1 MCSAC
6 MHATT
11 PWRLVQSKQRDVHD
25 RAQRAMC
32 TQGGECT
39 SRTLG
44 VCDHPGVPAKYVCWL
59 TSPSTLQRECH
70 PGSYRKFSA
79 HAASLSPSSL
89 GVTARR
95 PAQAPRACR
104 GLHPDDRK
112 TSRRA
117 SALSNAPATLAAT
130 HSSNSSHS
138 FASARSSREC
148 SGPATFG
155 LGHASSQTRVA
166 SLSPG
171 STGSPLA
178 AAAMFPLQRRP
189 IKASTQCQPCRATQL
204 SSAEV
209 WSALQRPA
217 ADTARA
223 SSTPVQQRAHVR
235 VLMQRRRSDH
245 TVRSCVHESWSLVV
259 RVQWHGGSHA
269 HAGCPNELTA
279 VKP

>member
-1 MCSAC
+1 VGLASVWRAGERESIAACVAVQCASHIHNHAMCSDC
-6 MHATT
+6 MHAAT
-11 PWRLVQSKQRDVHD
+11 RYRVVQSNRQNVHD
-25 RAQRAMC
+25 CAQRAMC

-39 SRTLG
+39 PRTLG

-117 SALSNAPATLAAT
+117 SALSNTPATLAAT

-138 FASARSSREC
+138 FASAGSSREC
-148 SGPATFG
+148 SNPATFG

-178 AAAMFPLQRRP
+178 AAAMFPLQRCP
-189 IKASTQCQPCRATQL
+189 IKASTQCQPCRATDPPHTQHN
-204 SSAEV
+204 SAEI
-209 WSALQRPA
+209 WSATLEPRPYNDLQQ
-217 ADTARA
+217 T
-223 SSTPVQQRAHVR
+223 QQ
-235 VLMQRRRSDH
+235 
-245 TVRSCVHESWSLVV
+245 
-259 RVQWHGGSHA
+259 
-269 HAGCPNELTA
+269 ELLRL
-279 VKP
+279 